1 MYTDGTVNSLH
12 WQWRGVALVYDCP
25 PGVGYQWAQPAA
37 ALVCCR
43 PWNIAG
49 LITQIQRMKHTV
61 DSPATNYV
69 RFCTFWRAHWT
80 CIKQRYRLKKQG
92 TCQKQFLD
100 KMRLE
105 NTKLY
110 LLYFHLFISLSLFWW
125 IKMFTLRMIRACWNS
140 EAGVGLYYAYL
151 LSQHQTTSFCITDK
165 SSYNL
170 LLKRALYY
178 ERKYYE
184 PTSK

>member
-1 MYTDGTVNSLH
+1 MARSTAYTGS
-12 WQWRGVALVYDCP
+12 GVAWRLYMTVHLV
-25 PGVGYQWAQPAA
+25 YQWAQPAA

-69 RFCTFWRAHWT
+69 RFCTFWRACWT

-140 EAGVGLYYAYL
+140 EAGALTYL
-151 LSQHQTTSFCITDK
+151 ASIRQHHFVLQTSHHTTYC
-165 SSYNL
+165 
-170 LLKRALYY
+170 
-178 ERKYYE
+178 
-184 PTSK
+184 